1 MTSRPQP
8 ASQPTSG
15 PRWVQQSL
23 FDVPPEV
30 RPNRAKQKDPH
41 PHPALFSIPLLSVV
55 ERLLAGRKRIL
66 DPFAGEGTIH
76 RLRARGFITVAVEIQ
91 WKGAERCGPGS
102 VQGNAM
108 QLPFA
113 DSTFDGIF
121 TSPTFANRM
130 ADQIADRH
138 TYYDWNE
145 GPLNPMNIG
154 RWDWHDDRYRLLSL
168 LAWAE
173 VTRVSRPGARL
184 VLDIK
189 DSTWGGK
196 RNEVTERH
204 CDALVEQFGWQ
215 VVERV
220 NYQARGL
227 RHGANRDR
235 VPNASL
241 IAFVLDALL
250 PQPLNRVH
258 EREAIEREATRRRLR

>member
-1 MTSRPQP
+1 MSD
-8 ASQPTSG
+8 AAAAGANG
-15 PRWVQQSL
+15 PKWVQQSL
-23 FDVPPEV
+23 FDTPSAV
-30 RPNRAKQKDPH
+30 RPKRPKTDEPH

-91 WKGAERCGPGS
+91 WKGAQRCGPGS
-102 VQGNAM
+102 IQGNAM

-113 DSTFDGIF
+113 DASFDGIF

-173 VTRVSRPGARL
+173 VTRVAKTGARL
-184 VLDIK
+184 VLDMK
-189 DSTWGGK
+189 DSVW
-196 RNEVTERH
+196 NNAVNPVTDWH
-204 CDALVEQFGWQ
+204 CRALVEQFGWQ
-215 VVERV
+215 IVERV

-241 IAFVLDALL
+241 VAFV
-250 PQPLNRVH
+250 R
-258 EREAIEREATRRRLR
+258 